1 MDCGD
6 GNAQTVAAE
15 ERQHRQIEMILLKEM
30 DITGIY
36 LMRQQWKLGNACQ
49 TQSLKPRQ
57 IAKSSQL
64 SFWWIE
70 WRISARNASKKDAR
84 LTRHRNKDIG
94 AVNRGERSVNWPV
107 HMKNTN
113 EGEQFLYY
121 DSAANG
127 FRVKAAVSFRA
138 STFPGEVG
146 AGLNLIS
153 AAKQD
158 LVNRRVIPVDKV
170 EDINKLFSYFE
181 RNYVRRP
188 NGNAAFYPT
197 ALTNMHDRAKQ
208 GLPRTNNGVENWNRN
223 FDSYFRH
230 SNPSIGDFIKK
241 LQADEEK
248 TREIIELRNR
258 NPVSQVKGGMIS
270 KKAIFSRE
278 QIQQLVSDYSSGAGL
293 PRMEFLVA
301 IAAHLEKYHGH

>member
-1 MDCGD
+1 MESAFYTERGKMLDFCNGFSMIFRGVRHRDGLWRWECSSSRCGGTAISTNRND
-6 GNAQTVAAE
+6 LVEGNGHYGHQPDVAAVE
-15 ERQHRQIEMILLKEM
+15 V
-30 DITGIY
+30 T
-36 LMRQQWKLGNACQ
+36 
-49 TQSLKPRQ
+49 
-57 IAKSSQL
+57 
-64 SFWWIE
+64 
-70 WRISARNASKKDAR
+70 R
-84 LTRHRNKDIG
+84 LTRNRNKDIG

-107 HMKNTN
+107 HTKNTN

-121 DSAANG
+121 DS
-127 FRVKAAVSFRA
+127 
-138 STFPGEVG
+138 E
-146 AGLNLIS
+146 
-153 AAKQD
+153 
-158 LVNRRVIPVDKV
+158 
-170 EDINKLFSYFE
+170 LFSYFE

-223 FDSYFRH
+223 FNSYFRH

-258 NPVSQVKGGMIS
+258 NPVSQVKEGMRS

-278 QIQQLVSDYSSGAGL
+278 QIQRLVSDYSSGAGL

-301 IAAHLEKYHGH
+301 IAAHLEKYDGH